1 VTGQR
6 PAKVRLQSGKRRKP
20 SSSRWLVRQLNDP
33 YVQRAQTEGYRSRA
47 AYKLLEIDRRFRLLR
62 AGQKVADLGCA
73 PGGWTQV
80 AAARGARVVGVDLLE
95 MPPIEGAI
103 LLQAD
108 AFDPATATRMQELA
122 GGRFDLVLSDVS
134 PSATGKRA
142 VDRLRAEAAAEAA
155 LDVLPEL
162 LAPSGNVVIKLLRGI
177 EGKFVSEARARFA
190 EVKLIRPEATRSES
204 SEIYLVGLGWRGEAA
219 AWA

>member
-1 VTGQR
+1 MAGQR
-6 PAKVRLQSGKRRKP
+6 SAKVRLHSGKRRKP

-33 YVQRAQTEGYRSRA
+33 YVQRAQSEGYRSRA

-62 AGQKVADLGCA
+62 AGLKVADLGCA

-95 MPPIEGAI
+95 VPAIEGAI

-108 AFDPATATRMQELA
+108 AFDPATAPRMRELA
-122 GGRFDLVLSDVS
+122 GGSFDLVLSDVS
-134 PSATGKRA
+134 PPATGKRA
-142 VDRLRAEAAAEAA
+142 IDRLRAEAAAEAA

-162 LAPSGNVVIKLLRGI
+162 LAPGGNLVLKLLRGI
-177 EGKFVSEARARFA
+177 EGKVVSEARARFA
-190 EVKLIRPEATRSES
+190 QVKLVRPEATRRES
-204 SEIYLVGLGWRGEAA
+204 SEIYLVALGWRGEAA
-219 AWA
+219 TR

>member
-1 VTGQR
+1 VTGR
-6 PAKVRLQSGKRRKP
+6 RSAKVRLQSGKRRKP

-33 YVQRAQTEGYRSRA
+33 YVQRARSEGYRSRA

-62 AGQKVADLGCA
+62 AAQKVADLGCA

-80 AAARGARVVGVDLLE
+80 AVGRGAKVVGVDLLE
-95 MPPIEGAI
+95 VPPIEGAI
-103 LLQAD
+103 LLKAD
-108 AFDPATATRMQELA
+108 AFDPATPTRMQDLA

-162 LAPSGNVVIKLLRGI
+162 LAPGGNVVVKLLRGI
-177 EGKFVSEARARFA
+177 EGKFVSEARVRFA
-190 EVKLIRPEATRSES
+190 EAKLIRPEATRRES
-204 SEIYLVGLGWRGEAA
+204 SEIYFVGLGWGGEVAQR
-219 AWA
+219 